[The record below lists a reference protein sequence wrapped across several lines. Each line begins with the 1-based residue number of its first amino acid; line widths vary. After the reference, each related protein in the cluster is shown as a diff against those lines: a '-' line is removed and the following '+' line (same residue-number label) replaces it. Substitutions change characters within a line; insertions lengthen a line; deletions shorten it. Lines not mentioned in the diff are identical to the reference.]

1 MIQGSW
7 NTKTSTKP
15 NIAIDMLGQLDF
27 EIHFALAF
35 RGISRHNI
43 DYAGSR

>member
-1 MIQGSW
+1 M
-7 NTKTSTKP
+7 TSTES
-15 NIAIDMLGQLDF
+15 NIAIEKPGQHDF

-43 DYAGSR
+43 DYAGSK